1 MERRHNIVEDA
12 SAKALG
18 HRAEWCV
25 KGTLVT
31 KQTKRQWMIQ
41 TESMSSSLKSR
52 EESMNLH
59 WKRGESESRKKKGK
73 GKGEGNKNAGS
84 AGI

>member
-1 MERRHNIVEDA
+1 MYVGRRHDIVGDA

-31 KQTKRQWMIQ
+31 LPPP
-41 TESMSSSLKSR
+41 LKEPWPPWLVDRRCTPIACPISPNIHNPCR
-52 EESMNLH
+52 LRSETIC
-59 WKRGESESRKKKGK
+59 RGVVIAVENIE
-73 GKGEGNKNAGS
+73 
-84 AGI
+84 

>member
-1 MERRHNIVEDA
+1 MVGDA

-31 KQTKRQWMIQ
+31 IIVDK
-41 TESMSSSLKSR
+41 
-52 EESMNLH
+52 
-59 WKRGESESRKKKGK
+59 
-73 GKGEGNKNAGS
+73 
-84 AGI
+84 